1 MGKVPRPM
9 KQYLLVVLLLT
20 SSLAGC
26 LGGSDEQSEE
36 LEAIF
41 TFTPLD
47 NIREGQTITFD
58 GSASTP
64 SSGSITYK
72 WDFQTD
78 GSVDATGKTTTWVY
92 ATAGTYD
99 VTLSISD
106 GVETKSQERTLTV
119 FVATATSPIADAGS
133 FSASEDCEGDNPSEG
148 SYYLFYIC
156 EMDRDASSSSDR
168 KISATTTANLDAS
181 ASTSG
186 SDDDYIAKWEWD
198 INLKFDKDGDGDM
211 KNDADLSGET
221 IAWTE
226 LAPGEYKIQLTVT
239 NGAGMSDSDA
249 KTVYVNYV
257 GKWSEFE
264 MAPNSTQQQDPEDLD
279 FEFSVTYDTDSGN
292 TIRKAQIELIYPQQD
307 EDCVLGETACRNK
320 LDLYGFN
327 SSNKDS
333 KDEDAQN
340 TSDTALEDRQNGDC
354 NEEKDCLWLP
364 LSGWGFSEVEDKDGE
379 WKVSIRNENVRDIA
393 VDSMVIK
400 LVYK

>member
-1 MGKVPRPM
+1 M

-26 LGGSDEQSEE
+26 LGGSDSQSGE

-41 TFTPLD
+41 SFTPLD

-64 SSGSITYK
+64 STGSITYK

-92 ATAGTYD
+92 ATAGTYN

-106 GVETKSQERTLTV
+106 GIETKSQYRTITV
-119 FVATATSPIADAGS
+119 FAATATTPIADAGS
-133 FSASEDCEGDNPSEG
+133 FSSSDDCEGDSPSEG
-148 SYYLFYIC
+148 NYYLFYIC
-156 EMDRDASSSSDR
+156 EMNRDASSSSDR
-168 KISATTTANLDAS
+168 TISATTTANLDAS

-198 INLKFDKDGDGDM
+198 IDLKVDADGDGNM

-221 IAWTE
+221 IEWAS

-239 NGAGMSDSDA
+239 NGAGLSDSDA

-264 MAPNSTQQQDPEDLD
+264 MAPNSTQQTNPEDLD
-279 FEFSVTYDTDSGN
+279 FELSVTYDTDSGN
-292 TIRKAQIELIYPQQD
+292 TIRKALIELIYPQQD
-307 EDCVLGETACRNK
+307 DDCFGGETYCRNQ

-327 SSNKDS
+327 TSNKDS

-340 TSDTALEDRQNGDC
+340 TTGENLTKRQGDGC
-354 NEEKDCLWLP
+354 PSEMDCISLP
-364 LSGWGFSEVEDKDGE
+364 LNGWTFSEGEDKDGE
-379 WKVSIRNENVRDIA
+379 WVISIRNEIVRDIA
-393 VDSMVIK
+393 VESMIIK

>member
-1 MGKVPRPM
+1 M

-26 LGGSDEQSEE
+26 FGGSDSQSGE

-41 TFTPLD
+41 SFTPLD

-64 SSGSITYK
+64 STGSITYK

-92 ATAGTYD
+92 ATAGTYN

-106 GVETKSQERTLTV
+106 GIETKSQYRTITV
-119 FVATATSPIADAGS
+119 FAATATTPIADAGS
-133 FSASEDCEGDNPSEG
+133 FSSSDDCEGDSPSEG
-148 SYYLFYIC
+148 NYYLFYIC
-156 EMDRDASSSSDR
+156 EMNRDASSSSDR
-168 KISATTTANLDAS
+168 TISATTTANLDAS

-198 INLKFDKDGDGDM
+198 IDLKVDADGDGNM

-221 IAWTE
+221 IEWAS

-239 NGAGMSDSDA
+239 NGAGLSDSDA

-264 MAPNSTQQQDPEDLD
+264 MAPNSTQQTNPEDLD
-279 FEFSVTYDTDSGN
+279 FELSVTYDTDSGN
-292 TIRKAQIELIYPQQD
+292 TIRKALIELIYPQQD
-307 EDCVLGETACRNK
+307 DDCFGGETYCRNQ

-327 SSNKDS
+327 TSNKDS

-340 TSDTALEDRQNGDC
+340 TTGENLTKRQGD
-354 NEEKDCLWLP
+354 DCPSEMDCISLP
-364 LSGWGFSEVEDKDGE
+364 LNGWTFSEGEDKDGE
-379 WKVSIRNENVRDIA
+379 WVISIRNEIVRDIA
-393 VDSMVIK
+393 VESMIIK

>member
-1 MGKVPRPM
+1 M
-9 KQYLLVVLLLT
+9 KQYFLVVLLLT

-26 LGGSDEQSEE
+26 LGGSDDQSGE
-36 LEAIF
+36 LEAVF
-41 TFTPLD
+41 SFTPQE

-58 GSASTP
+58 AGASLP

-78 GSVDATGKTTTWVY
+78 GAVDKTGKTATWVY
-92 ATAGTYD
+92 ATAGTYN

-106 GVETKSQERTLTV
+106 GIETTSQIRTLNIY
-119 FVATATSPIADAGS
+119 VATAVTPVAEAGS
-133 FSASEDCEGDNPSEG
+133 FSASDNCEGDSPSEG

-168 KISATTTANLDAS
+168 TISATTTANLDAS

-186 SDDDYIAKWEWD
+186 SDDDYISKWEWD
-198 INLKFDKDGDGDM
+198 IDLKVDTDGDGDM

-221 IAWTE
+221 IAWTA

-249 KTVYVNYV
+249 TTVYVNYV

-264 MAPNSTQQQDPEDLD
+264 MAPNSTQQQEPEDLD
-279 FEFSVTYDTDSGN
+279 FEFSVTYDSDSGN
-292 TIRKAQIELIYPQQD
+292 TIRKTQIELIYPQQD
-307 EDCVLGETACRNK
+307 DDCFAGESLCRNQ

-340 TSDTALEDRQNGDC
+340 TSDTALENRQAGDC
-354 NEEKDCLWLP
+354 PSEMDCIWLS
-364 LSGWGFSEVEDKDGE
+364 LTGWVFSEDQHKDGE
-379 WKVSIRNENVRDIA
+379 WKVSIRNEMLRDIE
-393 VDSMVIK
+393 VESIIIK

>member
-1 MGKVPRPM
+1 M

-41 TFTPLD
+41 SFSPPD
-47 NIREGQTITFD
+47 NIREGQTINFD
-58 GSASTP
+58 GGASTP
-64 SSGSITYK
+64 NSGSITYK

-78 GSVDATGKTTTWVY
+78 GAVDKTGKTTTWVY

-106 GVETKSQERTLTV
+106 GIETKSQTRALSIFAASAQPPV
-119 FVATATSPIADAGS
+119 ADAGS
-133 FSASEDCEGDNPSEG
+133 FSSSDNCEGDSPSDG

-181 ASTSG
+181 ASVPG
-186 SDDDYIAKWEWD
+186 SDDDYITKWDWD
-198 INLKFDKDGDGDM
+198 LNLKVDADGDGDM

-239 NGAGMSDSDA
+239 NGGGMSDSDA

-264 MAPNSTQQQDPEDLD
+264 MAPNSTQQTDPEDLD
-279 FEFSVTYDTDSGN
+279 FEISVTYDTDLGN

-307 EDCVLGETACRNK
+307 DDGACAADTVPCRNQ

-327 SSNKDS
+327 SSNIDS

-340 TSDTALEDRQNGDC
+340 TSETALDDRQAGDC
-354 NEEKDCLWLP
+354 PSEMDCIWLP
-364 LSGWGFSEVEDKDGE
+364 LSGWGFSDTEDKDGE
-379 WKVSIRNENVRDIA
+379 WVVSIRNENVRDIA
-393 VDSMVIK
+393 VESIIIK

>member
-1 MGKVPRPM
+1 M

-26 LGGSDEQSEE
+26 LGGSDSQSGE

-41 TFTPLD
+41 SFTPLD

-78 GSVDATGKTTTWVY
+78 GSVDKTGKTTTWVY
-92 ATAGTYD
+92 ASAGTYN

-106 GVETKSQERTLTV
+106 GIETKSQYRTITV
-119 FVATATSPIADAGS
+119 FAATATTPIADAGS
-133 FSASEDCEGDNPSEG
+133 FSSSDDCEGDSPSEG
-148 SYYLFYIC
+148 NYYLFYIC

-168 KISATTTANLDAS
+168 TISATTTANLDAS

-198 INLKFDKDGDGDM
+198 IDLKVDADGDGNM

-221 IAWTE
+221 IEWTS

-239 NGAGMSDSDA
+239 NGAGLSDSDA

-264 MAPNSTQQQDPEDLD
+264 MAPNSTQQTNPEDLD
-279 FEFSVTYDTDSGN
+279 FELSVIYDTDSGN
-292 TIRKAQIELIYPQQD
+292 TIRKALIELIYPQQD
-307 EDCVLGETACRNK
+307 DDCFGGETYCRNQ

-327 SSNKDS
+327 TSNKDS

-340 TSDTALEDRQNGDC
+340 TTGDNLTKRQGD
-354 NEEKDCLWLP
+354 DCPSEMDCISLP
-364 LSGWGFSEVEDKDGE
+364 LNGWTFSEGEDKDGE
-379 WKVSIRNENVRDIA
+379 WVISIRNEIVRDIA
-393 VDSMVIK
+393 VESMIIK